1 MNKIAEDRLGVDGV
15 SRSLESIL
23 DYLVGKVEDEIKEAL
38 KDKIPTLDVADQL
51 VATKI
56 KEHLHTL
63 LTANVYR
70 LNIIAKYFDSKY
82 KDRFYHKPGGQ
93 WKSTDLGA
101 AILDAFNYSHFRE
114 TVLVEVARL
123 LNVKTCP
130 YCNMH
135 YTLYANEHIQMK
147 RKNKVVGITRFQ
159 FDHFFDK
166 LHYPMLS
173 MSFYNLIPSCAVCNQ
188 GKSAKALSLTYH
200 PYYSD
205 IHKQFHFVLT
215 DPLGPYTAARVNDE
229 VEIQLVPET
238 GVNKA
243 EFEEYRD
250 TFHLKSL
257 YGRHGDLVQEVYDKA
272 YEEPYYVDPTNFKFL
287 GDRGSDY
294 LKRLWL
300 GNYTEPDEI
309 EKRPMAKFM
318 QDIWEQASGEK
329 KSGKKHKVLP

>member
-1 MNKIAEDRLGVDGV
+1 MNKITSVRVGVDGK
-15 SRSLESIL
+15 SRSLDSIR
-23 DYLVGKVEDEIKEAL
+23 DYLVGEIEDEISGAL
-38 KDKIPTLDVADQL
+38 DDKILTLKAADQP
-51 VATKI
+51 VAIKI

-63 LTANVYR
+63 LTANAYR
-70 LNIIAKYFDSKY
+70 LNIIANYFDTKY
-82 KDRFYHKPGGQ
+82 KDRFYEKPGRQ
-93 WKSTDLGA
+93 WKSTELGE
-101 AILDAFNYSHFRE
+101 AILEAFNYSNYRG
-114 TVLVEVARL
+114 TVLVEVARR

-135 YTLYANEHIQMK
+135 YTLYANENVKMK
-147 RKNKVVGITRFQ
+147 RKTKVVGITRFQ

-188 GKSAKALSLTYH
+188 GKSAKALSLAFH

-205 IHKQFHFVLT
+205 IHRQFHFELI

-229 VEIQLVPET
+229 VEIQLVPEA
-238 GVNKA
+238 GVNNE
-243 EFEEYRD
+243 EFEDYKN

-257 YGRHGDLVQEVYDKA
+257 YGRHGDVVQEVYDKA
-272 YEEPYYVDPTNFKFL
+272 YEEPYYLDSANFSFL

-294 LKRLWL
+294 LKRLWM
-300 GNYTEPDEI
+300 GNYTEPEEI

-318 QDIWEQASGEK
+318 QDMWHQAKGEI
-329 KSGKKHKVLP
+329 

>member
-1 MNKIAEDRLGVDGV
+1 MDRIAGDRVGVDGKC
-15 SRSLESIL
+15 RSLDSIR
-23 DYLVGKVEDEIKEAL
+23 DYLVGEIENEISNAL
-38 KDKIPTLDVADQL
+38 DDKIPTLKVTDQP

-56 KEHLHTL
+56 KKHLHTL
-63 LTANVYR
+63 LTANVFW
-70 LNIIAKYFDSKY
+70 LNKIAKYFDTKY
-82 KDRFYHKPGGQ
+82 KDRFYEKPNKQ
-93 WKSTDLGA
+93 WKSTALGK
-101 AILDAFNYSHFRE
+101 AILEAFNYSNHRGS
-114 TVLVEVARL
+114 VLVEVARR

-135 YTLYANEHIQMK
+135 YTLYANENIQLK
-147 RKNKVVGITRFQ
+147 RKTKVAGITRFQ
-159 FDHFFDK
+159 FDHFYDK

-188 GKSAKALSLTYH
+188 GKSAKALSLAYH

-205 IHKQFHFVLT
+205 IHKQFHFELT

-229 VEIQLVPET
+229 VEIELVPEA

-257 YGRHGDLVQEVYDKA
+257 YGRHGDVVQEVYDKA
-272 YEEPYYVDPTNFKFL
+272 YEEPYYMDPTNFKFL
-287 GDRGSDY
+287 GDRGFDY
-294 LKRLWL
+294 LKRLWM
-300 GNYTEPDEI
+300 GNYTELDEI

-318 QDIWEQASGEK
+318 QDMWRQAK
-329 KSGKKHKVLP
+329 RVM